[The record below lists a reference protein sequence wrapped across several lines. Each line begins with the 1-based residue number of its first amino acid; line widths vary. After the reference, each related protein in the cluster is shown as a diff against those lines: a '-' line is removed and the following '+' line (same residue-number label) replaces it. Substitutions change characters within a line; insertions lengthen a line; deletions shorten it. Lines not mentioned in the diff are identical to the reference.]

1 MKGKNETID
10 KEKKLYK
17 LLILYNVIM
26 LLKYDLSILDLNQ
39 SGDQK
44 YEYKIYTK
52 PLVNFTASQ
61 YTKFR
66 NLNH

>member
-26 LLKYDLSILDLNQ
+26 LLKYDLSILDLNK

-44 YEYKIYTK
+44 YEYKNLGSSNIDS
-52 PLVNFTASQ
+52 NFTNNEPRH
-61 YTKFR
+61 TT
-66 NLNH
+66 